1 MDIPTNSIKN
11 EFNCSHCNK
20 AVKTLRNLNNH
31 VLRDTRETI
40 YKRRNAAI
48 QASMHCN
55 VWGCFIEMFMKIYE
69 QNVDNICMLELIY
82 DKIFNKPRE
91 ILIKMYESIWAMFEN
106 VQMVIL

>member
-1 MDIPTNSIKN
+1 MGNGHSIPTNSIKN

-48 QASMHCN
+48 QASM
-55 VWGCFIEMFMKIYE
+55 
-69 QNVDNICMLELIY
+69 
-82 DKIFNKPRE
+82 
-91 ILIKMYESIWAMFEN
+91 FE
-106 VQMVIL
+106 VVLLTCL

>member
-1 MDIPTNSIKN
+1 
-11 EFNCSHCNK
+11 
-20 AVKTLRNLNNH
+20 
-31 VLRDTRETI
+31 
-40 YKRRNAAI
+40 
-48 QASMHCN
+48 
-55 VWGCFIEMFMKIYE
+55 MFMKIYE